1 MNKIASKFRAT
12 TQEQR
17 YKIVPKK
24 KKEEEEGGDLLV
36 WRATSVLDW
45 EDSEL

>member
-1 MNKIASKFRAT
+1 MNKIASKFMET

-17 YKIVPKK
+17 DKIVPRKK
-24 KKEEEEGGDLLV
+24 KKEEGGGDLLV

-45 EDSEL
+45 EDSGL

>member
-1 MNKIASKFRAT
+1 MET

-17 YKIVPKK
+17 DKIVPRKKK
-24 KKEEEEGGDLLV
+24 KKEEGGGDLLV

-45 EDSEL
+45 EDSGL